1 MVLLAW
7 DNKKAT
13 TQLKEMCEQHPVDFF
28 LLKRCAANTSA
39 LRDVI
44 RGIAKCRVDYTPR
57 EIVDIDAA
65 LESTLYGN
73 NTGEWKEKLQQF
85 APDTV
90 SDKELAA
97 WMKERSLVRCY
108 SYHYHCYLLR
118 HGHFQPVL
126 HRWML
131 LNPVLHRQLCD
142 NHSHTLLP
150 RTYQRRHHS
159 NRSRLPITHA

>member
-97 WMKERSLVRCY
+97 WMKERSLDTILFNAITGALDDPSPGSNVQAL
-108 SYHYHCYLLR
+108 SLIGYLLEKFVSE
-118 HGHFQPVL
+118 HGGSDETP
-126 HRWML
+126 
-131 LNPVLHRQLCD
+131 D
-142 NHSHTLLP
+142 
-150 RTYQRRHHS
+150 
-159 NRSRLPITHA
+159 